1 MAKKHYATKL
11 KEENAQLRADIYA
24 ILDGNFEVSSRYIA
38 MRQLKSSV
46 ANALWTKQRY
56 TNPKRE
62 ALRMAQH
69 HRQSRFFQLKQMAN
83 FWPMPSR
90 RFNYCFVPAKPKQSI
105 TTGHEGEE

>member
-46 ANALWTKQRY
+46 ANALWYGNTKSKG
-56 TNPKRE
+56 TGFKRD
-62 ALRMAQH
+62 
-69 HRQSRFFQLKQMAN
+69 
-83 FWPMPSR
+83 
-90 RFNYCFVPAKPKQSI
+90 
-105 TTGHEGEE
+105 

>member
-1 MAKKHYATKL
+1 MVREHKINGL
-11 KEENAQLRADIYA
+11 KRIDTYKQ
-24 ILDGNFEVSSRYIA
+24 
-38 MRQLKSSV
+38 M
-46 ANALWTKQRY
+46 TKQRY

>member
-46 ANALWTKQRY
+46 ANALWYGNTKS
-56 TNPKRE
+56 TG
-62 ALRMAQH
+62 
-69 HRQSRFFQLKQMAN
+69 LKGLIHIN
-83 FWPMPSR
+83 
-90 RFNYCFVPAKPKQSI
+90 K
-105 TTGHEGEE
+105 